1 MQNENKT
8 DLIPDTSPG
17 GGWASKRKLWFGA
30 AALVLA
36 VIVALVL
43 VWVLPSSGNGAGVEE
58 EDASTRVEKE
68 EAVGEE
74 EPVEAGGEQQGGER
88 QETEQQGHGS
98 VTVTPKEDSS
108 GYVVEFP
115 DPADA
120 PDEPA
125 PGEEGYTDIAGAWIM
140 DMSGSIYGVTN
151 CHLLLEDGR
160 ITAPDDYDQVFEIMD
175 SAYSW
180 DKGSSTFE
188 AGLVI
193 TVKLGSG
200 GISVPAS
207 LELTG
212 KVADSMTRIE
222 GDFHA
227 VPQGEAYAMYG
238 EEGAFVLSR

>member
-1 MQNENKT
+1 MQNESKT

-74 EPVEAGGEQQGGER
+74 ESVEAGGGQHEGGQQGG
-88 QETEQQGHGS
+88 GS
-98 VTVTPKEDSS
+98 VTITPNEGSS

-120 PDEPA
+120 LDEPA
-125 PGEEGYTDIAGAWIM
+125 PGEEGYTDIAGAWVM

-151 CHLLLEDGR
+151 CHLLLENGL

-175 SAYSW
+175 SHYSW